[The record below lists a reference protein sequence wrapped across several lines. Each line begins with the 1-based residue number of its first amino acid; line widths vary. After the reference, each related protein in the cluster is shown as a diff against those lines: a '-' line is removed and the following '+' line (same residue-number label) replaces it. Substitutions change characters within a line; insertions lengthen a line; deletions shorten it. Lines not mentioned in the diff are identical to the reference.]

1 MRMNAKQ
8 RIRCVLFDLGSTLWM
23 RQEEATAQA
32 KEHAYIKASTILRDE
47 RSHSIFPTLDMF
59 VLGALLQNLVYRQV
73 RQKKCAR
80 PEYEPDFVQATLEA
94 LHLAG
99 VAQADRALAAIIFEA
114 LRIRIPASRVL
125 YADTLSTLATL
136 KQRGYLLGVV
146 TNRSYGGPLFREDV
160 ETMGLLNYIEY
171 GHMAIS
177 ADLGVCKPH
186 PAIFQHALK
195 SLNVSPEETAM
206 VGDNLEAD
214 IAGARRLNIF
224 SIWKPKDMPLK
235 KRDIPKEIEPDLEI
249 GQLSELL
256 EIFEKPS
263 RE

>member
-1 MRMNAKQ
+1 MNTKQ
-8 RIRCVLFDLGSTLWM
+8 CIRCVLFDLGSTLWM
-23 RQEEATAQA
+23 RQEEATAKA
-32 KEHAYIKASTILRDE
+32 KEHAYIRASTILRDE
-47 RSHSIFPTLDMF
+47 RGNSIFPTLDMF
-59 VLGALLQNLVYRQV
+59 VLGALLQNLVYRQI

-99 VAQADRALAAIIFEA
+99 VEQADRALAAIIFEA

-125 YADTLSTLATL
+125 YTDTLSTLATL

-160 ETMGLLNYIEY
+160 EAMGLLSYIEY

-206 VGDNLEAD
+206 VGDNLESD
-214 IAGARRLNIF
+214 ITGARQLNIF

-263 RE
+263 CE